1 MLYYR
6 SCLKDNYNLGVVILS
21 FDKKAKDWDD
31 SRRIQR
37 SKIIADKINE
47 FMDLQDSFSALE
59 FGCGTGLISLNL
71 YDKLSKIT
79 CIDTSSGMI
88 KQLEDK
94 VADNNLGKIT
104 VAQVNIN
111 DEHNLTSEYDVIY
124 SSMSLHH
131 VIQLEE
137 TLQSFHNLLQDGGQL
152 CIVDLDKEDG
162 SFHSQETNF
171 LGHNGFDQNEL
182 SQLLEQVGFNNITS
196 ETFYRDERSI
206 GNRNIEYSLFIM
218 KAQK

>member
-1 MLYYR
+1 MR
-6 SCLKDNYNLGVVILS
+6 LS

-31 SRRIQR
+31 NRRIQR
-37 SKIIADKINE
+37 SKVIAEKIIDYVN
-47 FMDLQDSFSALE
+47 LQETFTGLE

-71 YDKLSKIT
+71 YDKLGKIT

-94 VADNNLGKIT
+94 VAEHNLDKIT
-104 VAQVNIN
+104 VTQLNIN
-111 DEHNLTSEYDVIY
+111 DDHDLKSEYDIIY

-131 VIQLEE
+131 VTSLEE
-137 TLQSFHNLLQDGGQL
+137 TLQNFYDLLQDGGQL

-162 SFHSQETNF
+162 SFHSQESNF
-171 LGHNGFDQNEL
+171 LGHNGFEQKEL
-182 SQLLEQVGFNNITS
+182 SQLLEQVGFNNIMS
-196 ETFYRDERSI
+196 ETFYNDERSI

>member
-1 MLYYR
+1 MR
-6 SCLKDNYNLGVVILS
+6 LS

-31 SRRIQR
+31 NRRIQR
-37 SKIIADKINE
+37 SKVIAEKIIDYVN
-47 FMDLQDSFSALE
+47 LQETFSGLE

-71 YDKLSKIT
+71 YDKLGKIT

-94 VADNNLGKIT
+94 VAEHNLDKIT
-104 VAQVNIN
+104 VTQLNIN
-111 DEHNLTSEYDVIY
+111 DDHDLKSEYDIIY

-131 VIQLEE
+131 VTSLEE
-137 TLQSFHNLLQDGGQL
+137 TLQNFYDLLQDGGQL

-162 SFHSQETNF
+162 SFHTQESNF
-171 LGHNGFDQNEL
+171 LGHNGFEQKEL
-182 SQLLEQVGFNNITS
+182 SQLLEQVGFNNIMS
-196 ETFYRDERSI
+196 ETFYNDERSI

>member
-1 MLYYR
+1 M
-6 SCLKDNYNLGVVILS
+6 S

-31 SRRIQR
+31 NRRIQR
-37 SKIIADKINE
+37 SKVIAEKIIDYVN
-47 FMDLQDSFSALE
+47 LQETFSGLE

-71 YDKLSKIT
+71 YDKLGKIT

-94 VADNNLGKIT
+94 VAEHNLDKIT
-104 VAQVNIN
+104 VTQLNIN
-111 DEHNLTSEYDVIY
+111 DDHDLKSEYDIIY

-131 VIQLEE
+131 VTSLEE
-137 TLQSFHNLLQDGGQL
+137 TLQNFYDLLQDGGLL

-162 SFHSQETNF
+162 SFHSQESNF
-171 LGHNGFDQNEL
+171 LGHNGFEQKEL
-182 SQLLEQVGFNNITS
+182 SQLLEHVGFNNIMS
-196 ETFYRDERSI
+196 ETFYNDERSI

>member
-1 MLYYR
+1 MR
-6 SCLKDNYNLGVVILS
+6 LS

-31 SRRIQR
+31 NRRIQR
-37 SKIIADKINE
+37 SKVIAEKIIDYVN
-47 FMDLQDSFSALE
+47 LQETFSGLE
-59 FGCGTGLISLNL
+59 FGCGTGLIGLNL
-71 YDKLSKIT
+71 YDKLGKIT

-94 VADNNLGKIT
+94 VAEHNLDKIT
-104 VAQVNIN
+104 VTQLNIN
-111 DEHNLTSEYDVIY
+111 DDHDLKSEYDIIY

-131 VIQLEE
+131 VTSLEE
-137 TLQSFHNLLQDGGQL
+137 TLQNFYDLLQDGGQL

-162 SFHSQETNF
+162 SFHSQESNF
-171 LGHNGFDQNEL
+171 LGHNGFEQKEL
-182 SQLLEQVGFNNITS
+182 SQLLEQVGFNNIMS
-196 ETFYRDERSI
+196 ETFYNDERSI

>member
-1 MLYYR
+1 MR
-6 SCLKDNYNLGVVILS
+6 LS

-31 SRRIQR
+31 NRRIQR
-37 SKIIADKINE
+37 SKVIVEKIIDYVN
-47 FMDLQDSFSALE
+47 LQETFSGLE

-71 YDKLSKIT
+71 YDKLGKIT

-94 VADNNLGKIT
+94 VAEHNLDKIT
-104 VAQVNIN
+104 VTQLNIN
-111 DEHNLTSEYDVIY
+111 DDHDLQSEYDIIY

-131 VIQLEE
+131 VTSLEE
-137 TLQSFHNLLQDGGQL
+137 TLQNFYDLLQDGGQL

-162 SFHSQETNF
+162 SFHSQESNF
-171 LGHNGFDQNEL
+171 LGYNGFEQKEL
-182 SQLLEQVGFNNITS
+182 SQLLEQVGFNNIMS
-196 ETFYRDERSI
+196 ETFYNDERSI

-218 KAQK
+218 KAKK

>member
-1 MLYYR
+1 M
-6 SCLKDNYNLGVVILS
+6 GVVILN
-21 FDKKAKDWDD
+21 FDKTAKDWDD

-37 SKIIADKINE
+37 AKIIADKINE
-47 FMDLQDSFSALE
+47 FMNLQDSFSALE
-59 FGCGTGLISLNL
+59 FGCGTGLVSLNL
-71 YDKLSKIT
+71 YDKFKEIT

-94 VADNNLGKIT
+94 VVSNNLKKMI
-104 VAQVNIN
+104 VSQVNIN
-111 DEHNLTSEYDVIY
+111 DDHNLNSKYDVIY

-137 TLQSFHNLLQDGGQL
+137 TLQNFYKLLQEGGQL

-162 SFHSQETNF
+162 SFHSEETNF

-182 SQLLEQVGFNNITS
+182 SQLLSQAGFNNISS
-196 ETFYRDERSI
+196 ETFYHDERSI

-218 KAQK
+218 KAQKN

>member
-1 MLYYR
+1 MR
-6 SCLKDNYNLGVVILS
+6 LS

-31 SRRIQR
+31 NRRIQR
-37 SKIIADKINE
+37 SKVIAEKIIDYVK
-47 FMDLQDSFSALE
+47 LQETFSGLE

-71 YDKLSKIT
+71 YDKLGKIT

-88 KQLEDK
+88 KQLGDK
-94 VADNNLGKIT
+94 VAEHNLDKIT
-104 VAQVNIN
+104 VTQLNIN
-111 DEHNLTSEYDVIY
+111 DDHDLKSEYDIIY

-131 VIQLEE
+131 VTSIEE
-137 TLQSFHNLLQDGGQL
+137 TLQNFYDLLQDGGQL

-162 SFHSQETNF
+162 SFHSQESNF
-171 LGHNGFDQNEL
+171 LGYNGFEQKEL
-182 SQLLEQVGFNNITS
+182 SQLLEQVGFNNVIS
-196 ETFYRDERSI
+196 ETFYKDERSI

>member
-1 MLYYR
+1 MR
-6 SCLKDNYNLGVVILS
+6 LS
-21 FDKKAKDWDD
+21 FDKKTKDWDD
-31 SRRIQR
+31 NRRIQR
-37 SKIIADKINE
+37 SKVIAEKIIDYVN
-47 FMDLQDSFSALE
+47 LQETFSGLE

-71 YDKLSKIT
+71 YDKLGKIT

-94 VADNNLGKIT
+94 VAEHNLDKIT
-104 VAQVNIN
+104 VTQLNIN
-111 DEHNLTSEYDVIY
+111 DDHDLKSEYDIIY

-131 VIQLEE
+131 VTSLEE
-137 TLQSFHNLLQDGGQL
+137 TLQNFYDLLQDGGQL

-162 SFHSQETNF
+162 SFHSQESNF
-171 LGHNGFDQNEL
+171 LGHNGFEQKEL
-182 SQLLEQVGFNNITS
+182 SQLLEQVGFNNIMS
-196 ETFYRDERSI
+196 ETFYNDERSI

>member
-1 MLYYR
+1 MR
-6 SCLKDNYNLGVVILS
+6 LS

-31 SRRIQR
+31 NRRIQR
-37 SKIIADKINE
+37 SKVIAEKIIDYVN
-47 FMDLQDSFSALE
+47 LQETFTGLE

-71 YDKLSKIT
+71 YDKLGKIT

-94 VADNNLGKIT
+94 VAEHNLDKIT
-104 VAQVNIN
+104 VTQLNIN
-111 DEHNLTSEYDVIY
+111 DDHDLKSEYDIIY

-131 VIQLEE
+131 VTSLEE
-137 TLQSFHNLLQDGGQL
+137 TLQNFYDLLQDGGQL

-162 SFHSQETNF
+162 SFHSQESNF
-171 LGHNGFDQNEL
+171 LGHNGFEQKEL
-182 SQLLEQVGFNNITS
+182 SQLLEQVGFNNVIS
-196 ETFYRDERSI
+196 ETFYNDERSI

>member
-1 MLYYR
+1 M
-6 SCLKDNYNLGVVILS
+6 S

-31 SRRIQR
+31 NRRIQR
-37 SKIIADKINE
+37 SKVIAEKIIDYVN
-47 FMDLQDSFSALE
+47 LQETFSGLE

-71 YDKLSKIT
+71 YDKLGKIT

-94 VADNNLGKIT
+94 VAEHNLDKIT
-104 VAQVNIN
+104 VTQLNIN
-111 DEHNLTSEYDVIY
+111 DDHDLKSEYDIIY
-124 SSMSLHH
+124 SSMSLHP
-131 VIQLEE
+131 VTSLEE
-137 TLQSFHNLLQDGGQL
+137 TLQNFYDLLQDGGQL

-162 SFHSQETNF
+162 SFHSQESNF
-171 LGHNGFDQNEL
+171 LGHNGFEQKEL
-182 SQLLEQVGFNNITS
+182 SQLLEQVGFNNIMS
-196 ETFYRDERSI
+196 ETFYNDERSI

>member
-1 MLYYR
+1 MR
-6 SCLKDNYNLGVVILS
+6 LS

-31 SRRIQR
+31 NRRIQR
-37 SKIIADKINE
+37 SKVIAEKIIDYVN
-47 FMDLQDSFSALE
+47 LQETFNGLE

-71 YDKLSKIT
+71 YDKLGKIT

-94 VADNNLGKIT
+94 VAEHNLDKIT
-104 VAQVNIN
+104 VTQLNIN
-111 DEHNLTSEYDVIY
+111 DDHDLKSEYDIIY

-131 VIQLEE
+131 VTSLEE
-137 TLQSFHNLLQDGGQL
+137 TLQNFYDLLQDGGQL

-162 SFHSQETNF
+162 SFHSQESNF
-171 LGHNGFDQNEL
+171 LGYNGFEQKEL
-182 SQLLEQVGFNNITS
+182 SQLLEQVGFNNVIS
-196 ETFYRDERSI
+196 ETFYNDERSI

>member
-1 MLYYR
+1 MR
-6 SCLKDNYNLGVVILS
+6 LS

-31 SRRIQR
+31 NRRIQR
-37 SKIIADKINE
+37 SKVIAEKIIDYVK
-47 FMDLQDSFSALE
+47 LQETFSGLE

-71 YDKLSKIT
+71 YDKLGKIT

-94 VADNNLGKIT
+94 VAEHNLDKIT
-104 VAQVNIN
+104 VTQLNIN
-111 DEHNLTSEYDVIY
+111 DDHDLKSEYDIIY

-131 VIQLEE
+131 VTSLEE
-137 TLQSFHNLLQDGGQL
+137 TLQNFYDLLQDGGQL

-162 SFHSQETNF
+162 SFHSQESNF
-171 LGHNGFDQNEL
+171 LGHNGFEQKEL
-182 SQLLEQVGFNNITS
+182 SQLLEQVGFNNIMS
-196 ETFYRDERSI
+196 ETFYNDERSI

>member
-1 MLYYR
+1 MR
-6 SCLKDNYNLGVVILS
+6 LS

-31 SRRIQR
+31 NRRIQR
-37 SKIIADKINE
+37 SKVIAEKIIDYVN
-47 FMDLQDSFSALE
+47 LQETFSGLE

-71 YDKLSKIT
+71 YDKLGKIT

-94 VADNNLGKIT
+94 VAEHNLDKIT
-104 VAQVNIN
+104 VTQLNIN
-111 DEHNLTSEYDVIY
+111 DDHDLKSEYDIIY

-131 VIQLEE
+131 VTSLEE
-137 TLQSFHNLLQDGGQL
+137 TLQNFYDLLQDGGLL

-162 SFHSQETNF
+162 SFHSQESNF
-171 LGHNGFDQNEL
+171 LGHNGFEQKEL
-182 SQLLEQVGFNNITS
+182 SQLLEQVGFNNIMS
-196 ETFYRDERSI
+196 ETFYNDERSI

>member
-1 MLYYR
+1 MR
-6 SCLKDNYNLGVVILS
+6 LS

-31 SRRIQR
+31 NRRIQR
-37 SKIIADKINE
+37 SKVIAEKIIDYVN
-47 FMDLQDSFSALE
+47 LQETFSGLE

-71 YDKLSKIT
+71 YDKLGKIT

-94 VADNNLGKIT
+94 VAEHNLDKIT
-104 VAQVNIN
+104 VTQLNIN
-111 DEHNLTSEYDVIY
+111 DDHDLKSEYDIIY

-131 VIQLEE
+131 VTSLEE
-137 TLQSFHNLLQDGGQL
+137 TLQNFYDLLQDGGQL

-162 SFHSQETNF
+162 SFHSQESNF
-171 LGHNGFDQNEL
+171 LGYNGFEQKEL
-182 SQLLEQVGFNNITS
+182 SQLLEQVGFNNVIS
-196 ETFYRDERSI
+196 ETFYNDERSI

>member
-1 MLYYR
+1 MR
-6 SCLKDNYNLGVVILS
+6 LS

-31 SRRIQR
+31 NRRIQR
-37 SKIIADKINE
+37 SKVIVEKIIDYVN
-47 FMDLQDSFSALE
+47 LQETFSGLE

-71 YDKLSKIT
+71 YDKLGKIT

-94 VADNNLGKIT
+94 VAEHNLDKIT
-104 VAQVNIN
+104 VTQLNIN
-111 DEHNLTSEYDVIY
+111 DDHDLQSEYDIIY

-131 VIQLEE
+131 VTSLEE
-137 TLQSFHNLLQDGGQL
+137 TLQNFYDLLQDGGLL

-162 SFHSQETNF
+162 SFHSQESNF
-171 LGHNGFDQNEL
+171 LGYNGFEQKEL
-182 SQLLEQVGFNNITS
+182 SQLLEQVGFNNIMS
-196 ETFYRDERSI
+196 ETFYNDERSI

>member
-1 MLYYR
+1 MR
-6 SCLKDNYNLGVVILS
+6 LS

-31 SRRIQR
+31 NRRIQR
-37 SKIIADKINE
+37 SKVIAEKIIDYVN
-47 FMDLQDSFSALE
+47 LQETFSGLE

-71 YDKLSKIT
+71 YDKLGKIT

-94 VADNNLGKIT
+94 VAEHNLDKIT
-104 VAQVNIN
+104 VTQLNIN
-111 DEHNLTSEYDVIY
+111 DDHDLKSEYDIIY

-131 VIQLEE
+131 VTSLEE
-137 TLQSFHNLLQDGGQL
+137 TLQNFYDLLQDGGQL

-162 SFHSQETNF
+162 SFHSQESNF
-171 LGHNGFDQNEL
+171 LGHNGFEQKEL
-182 SQLLEQVGFNNITS
+182 SQLLEQVGFNNIMS
-196 ETFYRDERSI
+196 ETFYNDERSI

>member
-1 MLYYR
+1 M
-6 SCLKDNYNLGVVILS
+6 S

-31 SRRIQR
+31 NRRIQR
-37 SKIIADKINE
+37 SKVIAEKIIDYVN
-47 FMDLQDSFSALE
+47 LQETFSGLE

-71 YDKLSKIT
+71 YDKLGKIT

-94 VADNNLGKIT
+94 VAEHNLDKIT
-104 VAQVNIN
+104 VTQLNIN
-111 DEHNLTSEYDVIY
+111 DDHDLKSEYDIIY

-131 VIQLEE
+131 VTSLEE
-137 TLQSFHNLLQDGGQL
+137 TLQNFYDLLQDGGQL

-162 SFHSQETNF
+162 SFHSQESNF
-171 LGHNGFDQNEL
+171 LGYNGFEQKEL
-182 SQLLEQVGFNNITS
+182 SQLLEQVGFNNIMS
-196 ETFYRDERSI
+196 ETFYNDERSI

>member
-1 MLYYR
+1 MR
-6 SCLKDNYNLGVVILS
+6 LS

-31 SRRIQR
+31 NRRIQR
-37 SKIIADKINE
+37 SKVIAEKIIDYVN
-47 FMDLQDSFSALE
+47 LQETFSGLE

-71 YDKLSKIT
+71 YDKLGKIT

-94 VADNNLGKIT
+94 VAEHNLDKIT
-104 VAQVNIN
+104 VTQLNIN
-111 DEHNLTSEYDVIY
+111 DDHDLKSEYDIIY

-131 VIQLEE
+131 VTSLEE
-137 TLQSFHNLLQDGGQL
+137 TLQNFYDLLQDGGQL

-162 SFHSQETNF
+162 SFHSQESNF
-171 LGHNGFDQNEL
+171 LGHNGFEQKEL
-182 SQLLEQVGFNNITS
+182 SQLLEQVGFNNIMS
-196 ETFYRDERSI
+196 ETFYNDERSI

-218 KAQK
+218 KAKK

>member
-1 MLYYR
+1 MR
-6 SCLKDNYNLGVVILS
+6 LS

-31 SRRIQR
+31 NRRIQR
-37 SKIIADKINE
+37 SKVIAEKIIDYVN
-47 FMDLQDSFSALE
+47 LQETFTGLE

-71 YDKLSKIT
+71 YDKLGKIT

-94 VADNNLGKIT
+94 VAEHNLDKIT
-104 VAQVNIN
+104 VTQLNIN
-111 DEHNLTSEYDVIY
+111 DDHDLQSEYDIIY

-131 VIQLEE
+131 VTSLEE
-137 TLQSFHNLLQDGGQL
+137 TLQNFYDLLQDGGQL

-162 SFHSQETNF
+162 SFHSQESNF
-171 LGHNGFDQNEL
+171 LGHNGFEQKEL
-182 SQLLEQVGFNNITS
+182 SQLLEQVGFNNIMS
-196 ETFYRDERSI
+196 ETFYNDERSI

>member
-1 MLYYR
+1 MR
-6 SCLKDNYNLGVVILS
+6 LS

-31 SRRIQR
+31 NRRIQR
-37 SKIIADKINE
+37 SKVIAEKIIDYVN
-47 FMDLQDSFSALE
+47 LQETFSGLE

-71 YDKLSKIT
+71 YDKLGKIT

-94 VADNNLGKIT
+94 VAEHNLDKIT
-104 VAQVNIN
+104 VTQLNIN
-111 DEHNLTSEYDVIY
+111 DDHDLQSEYDIIY

-131 VIQLEE
+131 VTSLEE
-137 TLQSFHNLLQDGGQL
+137 TLQNFYDLLQDGGLL

-162 SFHSQETNF
+162 SFHSQESNF
-171 LGHNGFDQNEL
+171 LGHNGFEQKEL
-182 SQLLEQVGFNNITS
+182 SQLIEQVGFNNIMS
-196 ETFYRDERSI
+196 ETFYNDERSI

>member
-1 MLYYR
+1 MR
-6 SCLKDNYNLGVVILS
+6 LS

-31 SRRIQR
+31 NRRIQR
-37 SKIIADKINE
+37 SKVIADKII
-47 FMDLQDSFSALE
+47 DYVKLQESFTGLE

-94 VADNNLGKIT
+94 VAEHNLDKIT
-104 VAQVNIN
+104 VTQLNIN
-111 DEHNLTSEYDVIY
+111 EDHDLKSEYDIIY

-131 VIQLEE
+131 VTSLEE
-137 TLQSFHNLLQDGGQL
+137 TLRNFYNLLQEGGQL

-162 SFHSQETNF
+162 SFHSQESNF
-171 LGHNGFDQNEL
+171 LGHNGFEQKEL
-182 SQLLEQVGFNNITS
+182 SQLLEQVGFNNIMS
-196 ETFYRDERSI
+196 ETFYNDERSI

>member
-1 MLYYR
+1 MR
-6 SCLKDNYNLGVVILS
+6 LS

-31 SRRIQR
+31 NRRIQR
-37 SKIIADKINE
+37 SKVIAEKIIDYVN
-47 FMDLQDSFSALE
+47 LQENFSGLE

-71 YDKLSKIT
+71 YDKLDKIT

-94 VADNNLGKIT
+94 VAEHNLDKIT
-104 VAQVNIN
+104 VTQLNIN
-111 DEHNLTSEYDVIY
+111 DVHDLKSEYDIIY

-131 VIQLEE
+131 VTSLEE
-137 TLQSFHNLLQDGGQL
+137 TLQNFYDLLQGGGQL

-162 SFHSQETNF
+162 SFHSQESNF
-171 LGHNGFDQNEL
+171 LGYNGFEQKEL
-182 SQLLEQVGFNNITS
+182 SQLLEQVGFNNVIS
-196 ETFYRDERSI
+196 ETFYNDERSI

>member
-1 MLYYR
+1 VR
-6 SCLKDNYNLGVVILS
+6 LS

-31 SRRIQR
+31 NRRIQR
-37 SKIIADKINE
+37 SKVIAEKIIDYVN
-47 FMDLQDSFSALE
+47 LQETFSGLE

-71 YDKLSKIT
+71 YDKLGKIT

-94 VADNNLGKIT
+94 VAEHNLDKIT
-104 VAQVNIN
+104 VTQLNIN
-111 DEHNLTSEYDVIY
+111 DDHDLKSEYDIIY

-131 VIQLEE
+131 VTSLEE
-137 TLQSFHNLLQDGGQL
+137 TLQNFYDLLQDGGQL

-162 SFHSQETNF
+162 SFHSQESNF
-171 LGHNGFDQNEL
+171 LGYNGFEQKEL
-182 SQLLEQVGFNNITS
+182 SQLLEQVGFNNIMS
-196 ETFYRDERSI
+196 ETFYNDERSI

>member
-1 MLYYR
+1 MR
-6 SCLKDNYNLGVVILS
+6 LS

-31 SRRIQR
+31 NRRIQR
-37 SKIIADKINE
+37 SKVIAEKIIDYVN
-47 FMDLQDSFSALE
+47 LQETFSGLE

-71 YDKLSKIT
+71 YDKLGKIT

-94 VADNNLGKIT
+94 VAEHNLDKIT
-104 VAQVNIN
+104 VTQLNIN
-111 DEHNLTSEYDVIY
+111 DDHDLKSEYDIIY

-131 VIQLEE
+131 VTSLEE
-137 TLQSFHNLLQDGGQL
+137 TLQNFYDLLQDGGQL

-162 SFHSQETNF
+162 SFHSQESNF
-171 LGHNGFDQNEL
+171 LGHNGFEQKEL
-182 SQLLEQVGFNNITS
+182 SQLLEQVGFNNVIS
-196 ETFYRDERSI
+196 ETFYNDERSI

>member
-1 MLYYR
+1 M
-6 SCLKDNYNLGVVILS
+6 S

-31 SRRIQR
+31 NRRIQR
-37 SKIIADKINE
+37 SKVIAEKIIDYVN
-47 FMDLQDSFSALE
+47 LQETFSGLE

-71 YDKLSKIT
+71 YDKLGKIT

-94 VADNNLGKIT
+94 VAEHNLDKIT
-104 VAQVNIN
+104 VTQLNIN
-111 DEHNLTSEYDVIY
+111 DDHDLKSEYDIIY

-131 VIQLEE
+131 VTSLEE
-137 TLQSFHNLLQDGGQL
+137 TLQNFYDLLQDGGQL

-162 SFHSQETNF
+162 SFHSQESNF
-171 LGHNGFDQNEL
+171 LGHNGFEQKEL
-182 SQLLEQVGFNNITS
+182 SQLLEQVGFNNVIS
-196 ETFYRDERSI
+196 ETFYNDERSI

>member
-1 MLYYR
+1 MR
-6 SCLKDNYNLGVVILS
+6 LS

-31 SRRIQR
+31 NRRIQR
-37 SKIIADKINE
+37 SKVIAEKIIDYVK
-47 FMDLQDSFSALE
+47 LQETFSGLE

-71 YDKLSKIT
+71 YDKLDKIT

-94 VADNNLGKIT
+94 VAEHNLDKIT
-104 VAQVNIN
+104 VTQLNIN
-111 DEHNLTSEYDVIY
+111 DDHDLKSEYDIIY

-131 VIQLEE
+131 VTSLEE
-137 TLQSFHNLLQDGGQL
+137 TLQNFYDLLQDGGQL

-162 SFHSQETNF
+162 SFHSQESNF
-171 LGHNGFDQNEL
+171 LGYNGFEQKEL
-182 SQLLEQVGFNNITS
+182 SQLLEQVGFNNVTS
-196 ETFYRDERSI
+196 ETFYNDERSI

>member
-1 MLYYR
+1 MR
-6 SCLKDNYNLGVVILS
+6 LS

-31 SRRIQR
+31 NRRIQR
-37 SKIIADKINE
+37 SKVIAEKIIDYVN
-47 FMDLQDSFSALE
+47 LQETFTGLE

-71 YDKLSKIT
+71 YDKLGKIT

-94 VADNNLGKIT
+94 VAEHNLDKIT
-104 VAQVNIN
+104 VTQLNIN
-111 DEHNLTSEYDVIY
+111 DDHDLKSEYDIIY

-131 VIQLEE
+131 VTSLEE
-137 TLQSFHNLLQDGGQL
+137 TLQNFYDLLQDGGQL

-162 SFHSQETNF
+162 SFHSQESNF
-171 LGHNGFDQNEL
+171 LGHNGFEQKEL
-182 SQLLEQVGFNNITS
+182 SQLLEQVGFNNIMS
-196 ETFYRDERSI
+196 ETFYNDERSI

-218 KAQK
+218 KAKK

>member
-1 MLYYR
+1 MR
-6 SCLKDNYNLGVVILS
+6 LS

-31 SRRIQR
+31 NRRIQR
-37 SKIIADKINE
+37 SKVIAEKIIDYVN
-47 FMDLQDSFSALE
+47 LQETFSGLE

-71 YDKLSKIT
+71 YDKLGKIT

-94 VADNNLGKIT
+94 VAEHNLDKIT
-104 VAQVNIN
+104 VTQLNIN
-111 DEHNLTSEYDVIY
+111 DDHDLKSEYDIIY

-131 VIQLEE
+131 VTSLEE
-137 TLQSFHNLLQDGGQL
+137 TLQNFYDLLQDGGQL

-162 SFHSQETNF
+162 SFHSQESNF
-171 LGHNGFDQNEL
+171 LGHNGFEQKEL
-182 SQLLEQVGFNNITS
+182 SQLLEQVGFNNIMS
-196 ETFYRDERSI
+196 ETFYNDERSI
-206 GNRNIEYSLFIM
+206 GNRNVEYSLFIM

>member
-1 MLYYR
+1 MR
-6 SCLKDNYNLGVVILS
+6 LS

-31 SRRIQR
+31 NRRTQR
-37 SKIIADKINE
+37 SKVIAEKIIDYVN
-47 FMDLQDSFSALE
+47 LQETFTGLE

-71 YDKLSKIT
+71 YDKLGKIT

-94 VADNNLGKIT
+94 VAEHNLDKIT
-104 VAQVNIN
+104 VTQLNIN
-111 DEHNLTSEYDVIY
+111 DDHDLKSEYDIIY

-131 VIQLEE
+131 VTSLEE
-137 TLQSFHNLLQDGGQL
+137 TLQNFYDLLQDGGQL

-162 SFHSQETNF
+162 SFHSQESNF
-171 LGHNGFDQNEL
+171 LGHNGFEQKEL
-182 SQLLEQVGFNNITS
+182 SQLLEQVGFNNIMS
-196 ETFYRDERSI
+196 ETFYNDERSI

>member
-1 MLYYR
+1 VR
-6 SCLKDNYNLGVVILS
+6 LS

-31 SRRIQR
+31 NRRIQR
-37 SKIIADKINE
+37 SKVIAEKIIDYVN
-47 FMDLQDSFSALE
+47 LQETFTGLE

-71 YDKLSKIT
+71 YDKLGKIT

-94 VADNNLGKIT
+94 VAEHNLDKIT
-104 VAQVNIN
+104 VTQLNIN
-111 DEHNLTSEYDVIY
+111 DDHDLKSEYDIIY

-131 VIQLEE
+131 VTSLEE
-137 TLQSFHNLLQDGGQL
+137 TLQNFYDLLQDGGQL

-162 SFHSQETNF
+162 SFHSQESNF
-171 LGHNGFDQNEL
+171 LGHNGFEQKEL
-182 SQLLEQVGFNNITS
+182 SQLLEQVEFNNIMS
-196 ETFYRDERSI
+196 ETFYNDERSI

>member
-1 MLYYR
+1 MR
-6 SCLKDNYNLGVVILS
+6 LS

-31 SRRIQR
+31 NRRIQR
-37 SKIIADKINE
+37 SKVIAEKIIDYVN
-47 FMDLQDSFSALE
+47 LQENFSGLE

-71 YDKLSKIT
+71 YDKLDKIT

-94 VADNNLGKIT
+94 VAEHNLDKIT
-104 VAQVNIN
+104 VTQLNIN
-111 DEHNLTSEYDVIY
+111 DDHDLQSEYDIIY

-131 VIQLEE
+131 VTSLEE
-137 TLQSFHNLLQDGGQL
+137 TLQNFYDLLQDGGQL

-162 SFHSQETNF
+162 SFHSQESNF
-171 LGHNGFDQNEL
+171 LGHNGFEQKEL
-182 SQLLEQVGFNNITS
+182 SQLLEQVGFNNVIS
-196 ETFYRDERSI
+196 ETFYKDERSI

>member
-1 MLYYR
+1 MR
-6 SCLKDNYNLGVVILS
+6 LS

-31 SRRIQR
+31 NRRIQR
-37 SKIIADKINE
+37 SKVIAEKIIDYVN
-47 FMDLQDSFSALE
+47 LQETFSGLE

-71 YDKLSKIT
+71 YDKLGKIT

-94 VADNNLGKIT
+94 VAEHNLDKIT
-104 VAQVNIN
+104 VTQLNIN
-111 DEHNLTSEYDVIY
+111 DDHDLQSEYDIIY

-131 VIQLEE
+131 VTSLEE
-137 TLQSFHNLLQDGGQL
+137 TLQNFYDLLQDGGLL

-162 SFHSQETNF
+162 SFHSQESNF
-171 LGHNGFDQNEL
+171 LGHNGFEQKEL
-182 SQLLEQVGFNNITS
+182 SQLLEQVGFNNIMS
-196 ETFYRDERSI
+196 ETFYNDERSI

>member
-1 MLYYR
+1 M
-6 SCLKDNYNLGVVILS
+6 S

-31 SRRIQR
+31 NRRIQR
-37 SKIIADKINE
+37 SKVIAEKIIDYVN
-47 FMDLQDSFSALE
+47 LQETFTGLE

-71 YDKLSKIT
+71 YDKLGKIT

-94 VADNNLGKIT
+94 VAEHNLDKIT
-104 VAQVNIN
+104 VTQLNIN
-111 DEHNLTSEYDVIY
+111 DDHDLKSEYDIIY

-131 VIQLEE
+131 VTSLEE
-137 TLQSFHNLLQDGGQL
+137 TLQNFYDLLQDGGQL

-162 SFHSQETNF
+162 SFHSQESNF
-171 LGHNGFDQNEL
+171 LGNNGFEQKEL
-182 SQLLEQVGFNNITS
+182 SQLLEQVGFNNIMS
-196 ETFYRDERSI
+196 ETFYNDERSI

>member
-1 MLYYR
+1 M
-6 SCLKDNYNLGVVILS
+6 S

-31 SRRIQR
+31 NRRIQR
-37 SKIIADKINE
+37 SKVIAEKIIDYVN
-47 FMDLQDSFSALE
+47 LQETFSGLE

-71 YDKLSKIT
+71 YDKLGKIT

-94 VADNNLGKIT
+94 VAEHNLDKIT
-104 VAQVNIN
+104 VTQLNIN
-111 DEHNLTSEYDVIY
+111 DDHDLKSEYDIIY

-131 VIQLEE
+131 VTSLEE
-137 TLQSFHNLLQDGGQL
+137 TLQNFYDLLQDGGQL

-162 SFHSQETNF
+162 SFHSQESNF
-171 LGHNGFDQNEL
+171 LGHNGFEQKEL
-182 SQLLEQVGFNNITS
+182 SQLLEQVGFNNIMS
-196 ETFYRDERSI
+196 ETFYNDERSI

>member
-1 MLYYR
+1 M
-6 SCLKDNYNLGVVILS
+6 S

-31 SRRIQR
+31 NRRIQR
-37 SKIIADKINE
+37 SKVIAEKIIDYVN
-47 FMDLQDSFSALE
+47 LQETFSGLE

-71 YDKLSKIT
+71 YDKLGKIT

-94 VADNNLGKIT
+94 VAEHNLDKIT
-104 VAQVNIN
+104 VTQLNIN
-111 DEHNLTSEYDVIY
+111 DDHDLKSEYDIIY

-131 VIQLEE
+131 VTSLEE
-137 TLQSFHNLLQDGGQL
+137 TLQNFYDLLQDGGQL

-162 SFHSQETNF
+162 SFHSQESNF
-171 LGHNGFDQNEL
+171 LGYNGFEQKEL
-182 SQLLEQVGFNNITS
+182 SQLLEQVGFNNVIS
-196 ETFYRDERSI
+196 ETFYNDERSI

>member
-1 MLYYR
+1 M
-6 SCLKDNYNLGVVILS
+6 S

-31 SRRIQR
+31 NRRIQR
-37 SKIIADKINE
+37 SKVIAEKIIDYVN
-47 FMDLQDSFSALE
+47 LQETFSGLE

-71 YDKLSKIT
+71 YDKLGKIT

-94 VADNNLGKIT
+94 VAEHNLDKIT
-104 VAQVNIN
+104 VTQLNIN
-111 DEHNLTSEYDVIY
+111 DDHDLKSEYDIIY

-131 VIQLEE
+131 VTSLEE
-137 TLQSFHNLLQDGGQL
+137 TLQNFYDLLQDGGQL

-162 SFHSQETNF
+162 SFHSQESNF
-171 LGHNGFDQNEL
+171 LGHNGFEQKEL
-182 SQLLEQVGFNNITS
+182 SQLIEQVGFNNIMS
-196 ETFYRDERSI
+196 ETFYNDERSI